1 MLIDSRL
8 NLLESLPK
16 DPLCTSLEVFV
27 ALSGAL
33 KYEDYVRVGP
43 LVWDKCLNLSD
54 TKAVI
59 NVCCFTIHLLIDSL
73 ITRLSGLLHLHDVR
87 GEGTEPILG
96 PVACPFTKV
105 FVPWL
110 RFKRYD

>member
-1 MLIDSRL
+1 MTTSVISPRAGASFSDGAADSREML
-8 NLLESLPK
+8 VNSRINLLESLPK

-43 LVWDKCLNLSD
+43 LVWDKCLNLND

-59 NVCCFTIHLLIDSL
+59 NVCPFHHSL
-73 ITRLSGLLHLHDVR
+73 VG
-87 GEGTEPILG
+87 
-96 PVACPFTKV
+96 
-105 FVPWL
+105 
-110 RFKRYD
+110 